1 MRNRMSNLDNNPLRQ
16 YFRRPAVFLSLPTG
30 GESYSSDVVE
40 FPDNKELPVYP
51 MTAIDE
57 ITTKTPDA
65 LFNGSAMV
73 EIIKSCIPAIKDPW
87 QLLSNDLDAV
97 LVAVKAAGGQD
108 SIDVETECP
117 KCKALGTYGID
128 LLSMLSSLKAGDY
141 ETPLQISDLSIKFSP
156 LTYKEMNKAAL
167 GQFDIQV
174 KYKGLADI
182 EDDEDRNTK
191 TSTALKEIT
200 VLTQNILSKA
210 IESITTPTSKVD
222 ETNYILDFLMQCD
235 GKTYEAI
242 RDYNTK
248 LKSDSTIKPLHIQCQ
263 ECEHKFSQPFSL
275 NASDFFA

>member
-1 MRNRMSNLDNNPLRQ
+1 MSNLDNNPLRQ

-87 QLLSNDLDAV
+87 KLLSNDLDAV

-108 SIDVETECP
+108 SVDVETECP
-117 KCKALGTYGID
+117 KCKALGTYGVD
-128 LLSMLSSLKAGDY
+128 LLSMLSSLKPGDY
-141 ETPLQISDLSIKFSP
+141 ETPLQVADLSIKFAP
-156 LTYKEMNKAAL
+156 LTYKEMNDAAL
-167 GQFDIQV
+167 GQFDIQI

-182 EDDEDRNTK
+182 EDDEERNTK
-191 TSTALKEIT
+191 TSSALKEIT
-200 VLTQNILSKA
+200 VLTQNILSEA
-210 IESITTPTSKVD
+210 IDFIQTPTSKVE
-222 ETNYILDFLMQCD
+222 ETNYILDFLRQCD
-235 GKTYEAI
+235 SKTYEAI

-248 LKSDSTIKPLHIQCQ
+248 LKSDSTIKPLHIQCV
-263 ECEHKFSQPFSL
+263 ECEHKFDQPFSL
-275 NASDFFA
+275 NASDFFV

>member
-1 MRNRMSNLDNNPLRQ
+1 MNELDNNPLRQ
-16 YFRRPAVFLSLPTG
+16 YFRRPAVFLNLPTG

-40 FPDNKELPVYP
+40 FPDNRELPVYP

-87 QLLSNDLDAV
+87 RLLSNDLDAV

-108 SIDVETECP
+108 SVDVETECP
-117 KCKALGTYGID
+117 KCQALGTYGVD
-128 LLSMLSSLKAGDY
+128 LLSMLTSLKAGDY
-141 ETPLQISDLSIKFSP
+141 DVPLQVSDLTIRFAP
-156 LTYKEMNKAAL
+156 LTYKEMNDAAL
-167 GQFDIQV
+167 GQFDIQI

-182 EDDEDRNTK
+182 EDDTDRNLK
-191 TSTALKEIT
+191 TSSALQEIT
-200 VLTQNILSKA
+200 VLTQNILSEA
-210 IESITTPTSKVD
+210 IEYIETPTSKVED
-222 ETNYILDFLMQCD
+222 TAYILDFLKQTD

-248 LKSDSTIKPLHIQCQ
+248 LKSESTIKPLHIQCQ
-263 ECEHKFSQPFSL
+263 ECEHKFNQPFSL
-275 NASDFFA
+275 NASDFFV

>member
-87 QLLSNDLDAV
+87 KLLSNDLDAV

-108 SIDVETECP
+108 SVDVETECP
-117 KCKALGTYGID
+117 KCKALGTYGVD
-128 LLSMLSSLKAGDY
+128 LLSMLSSLKPGDY
-141 ETPLQISDLSIKFSP
+141 ETPLQVADLSIKFAP
-156 LTYKEMNKAAL
+156 LTYKEMNDAAL
-167 GQFDIQV
+167 GQFDIQI

-182 EDDEDRNTK
+182 EDDEERNTK
-191 TSTALKEIT
+191 TSSALKEIT
-200 VLTQNILSKA
+200 VLTQNILSEA
-210 IESITTPTSKVD
+210 IDFIQTPTSKVE
-222 ETNYILDFLMQCD
+222 ETNYILDFLRQCD
-235 GKTYEAI
+235 SKTYEAI

-248 LKSDSTIKPLHIQCQ
+248 LKSDSTIKPLHIQCV
-263 ECEHKFSQPFSL
+263 ECEHKFDQPFSL
-275 NASDFFA
+275 NASDFFV

>member
-87 QLLSNDLDAV
+87 KL

-108 SIDVETECP
+108 SVDVETECP
-117 KCKALGTYGID
+117 KCKALGTYGVD
-128 LLSMLSSLKAGDY
+128 LLSMLSSLKPGDY
-141 ETPLQISDLSIKFSP
+141 ETPLQVADLSIKFAP
-156 LTYKEMNKAAL
+156 LTYKEMNDAAL
-167 GQFDIQV
+167 GQFDIQI

-182 EDDEDRNTK
+182 EDDEERNTK
-191 TSTALKEIT
+191 TSSALKEIT
-200 VLTQNILSKA
+200 VLTQNILSEA
-210 IESITTPTSKVD
+210 IDFIQTPTSKVE
-222 ETNYILDFLMQCD
+222 ETNYILDFLRQCD
-235 GKTYEAI
+235 SKTYEAI

-248 LKSDSTIKPLHIQCQ
+248 LKSDSTIKPLHIQCV
-263 ECEHKFSQPFSL
+263 ECEHKFDQPFSL
-275 NASDFFA
+275 NASDFFV

>member
-87 QLLSNDLDAV
+87 KLLSNDLDAV

-108 SIDVETECP
+108 SVDVETECP
-117 KCKALGTYGID
+117 KCKALGTYGVD
-128 LLSMLSSLKAGDY
+128 LLSMLSSLKPGDY
-141 ETPLQISDLSIKFSP
+141 ETPLQVADLSIKFAP
-156 LTYKEMNKAAL
+156 LTYKEMNDAAL
-167 GQFDIQV
+167 GQFDIKI

-182 EDDEDRNTK
+182 EDDEERNTK
-191 TSTALKEIT
+191 TSSALKEIT
-200 VLTQNILSKA
+200 VLTQNILSEA
-210 IESITTPTSKVD
+210 IDFIQTPTSKVE
-222 ETNYILDFLMQCD
+222 ETNYILDFLRQCD
-235 GKTYEAI
+235 SKTYEAI

-248 LKSDSTIKPLHIQCQ
+248 LKSDSTIKPLHIQCV
-263 ECEHKFSQPFSL
+263 ECEHKFDQPFSL
-275 NASDFFA
+275 NASDFFV

>member
-1 MRNRMSNLDNNPLRQ
+1 MSNLDNNPLRQ

-87 QLLSNDLDAV
+87 KLLSNDLDAV

-108 SIDVETECP
+108 SVDVETECP
-117 KCKALGTYGID
+117 KCKSLGTYGVD
-128 LLSMLSSLKAGDY
+128 LLSMLSSLKPGDY
-141 ETPLQISDLSIKFSP
+141 ETPLQVADLSIKFAP
-156 LTYKEMNKAAL
+156 LTYKEMNDAAL
-167 GQFDIQV
+167 GQFDIQI

-182 EDDEDRNTK
+182 EDDEERNTK
-191 TSTALKEIT
+191 TSSALKEIT
-200 VLTQNILSKA
+200 VLTQNILSEA
-210 IESITTPTSKVD
+210 IDFIQTPTSKVE
-222 ETNYILDFLMQCD
+222 ETNYILDFLRQCD
-235 GKTYEAI
+235 SKTYEAI

-248 LKSDSTIKPLHIQCQ
+248 LKSDSTIKPLHIQCV
-263 ECEHKFSQPFSL
+263 ECEHKFDQPFSL
-275 NASDFFA
+275 NASDFFV